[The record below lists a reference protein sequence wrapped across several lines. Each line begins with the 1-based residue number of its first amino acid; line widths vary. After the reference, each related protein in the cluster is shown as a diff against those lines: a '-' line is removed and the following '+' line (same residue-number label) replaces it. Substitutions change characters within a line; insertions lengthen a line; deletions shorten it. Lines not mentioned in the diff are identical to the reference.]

1 MKSTLFLCGAG
12 NVEGVRLALRV
23 NEKKPQWGKIII
35 LDDDP
40 QKKGSRILEVE
51 IAGPFDLLKQADP
64 NHTEVANLVARTTVK
79 RHAAYQ
85 KIKQYGI
92 PFASLIDANVD
103 TWGVEYRGDVTIY
116 QNVTFSAGACI
127 DQGSV
132 VFTGAVIGHKCKV
145 GKWCVIAPGAVLN
158 ARVELEDGVYIGTNA
173 SVLPDLKIGA
183 WATIGLNT
191 GIVENVPAGA
201 TALGV
206 PAQILMRPGMYSGD
220 KTGTQQSAIKQKS
233 IPALNE
239 SAREIEKNLTE
250 LWSRLLK
257 VDKIGINDNFFDMG
271 GDSLLAVK
279 LHAELKQTVD
289 HELTLV
295 DLFRF
300 PTISSLVEYMVHKNE
315 PVWETSASG
324 ETSHSMLSRR
334 RFAKVQSRGRG
345 NAHNPNFQEADQ
357 Q

>member
-12 NVEGVRLALRV
+12 NAEGVRLALRV
-23 NEKKPQWGKIII
+23 NERKPQWEKIVI

-40 QKKGSRILEVE
+40 QKKGASILGIE

-64 NHTEVANLVARTTVK
+64 ADAEAANLVARTTVK

-92 PFASLIDANVD
+92 PFTSLIDASVD

-116 QNVTFSAGACI
+116 QNVTFSAGASI

-132 VFTGAVIGHKCKV
+132 VFTGAVVGHKCKV

-158 ARVELEDGVYIGTNA
+158 ARVELEDGVYLGTNA

-183 WATIGLNT
+183 WATVGLNT

-206 PAQILMRPGMYSGD
+206 PAQILLRSGTKAD
-220 KTGTQQSAIKQKS
+220 TQPSAGPSQSIAG
-233 IPALNE
+233 LNE
-239 SAREIEKNLTE
+239 SATEMEKNLTD
-250 LWSRLLK
+250 LWGRLLK
-257 VDKIGINDNFFDMG
+257 VEKVGINDNFFDVG

-279 LHAELKQTVD
+279 LHAELKKTVD
-289 HELTLV
+289 QELTLV

-300 PTISSLVEYMVHKNE
+300 PTIASLVEYITHKNE
-315 PVWETSASG
+315 PVSETFFSG
-324 ETSHSMLSRR
+324 ESKHSMLSRR

-345 NAHNPNFQEADQ
+345 NAHDPNIQEVNTQ
-357 Q
+357 